1 LDIPNKIYN
10 KYTICY
16 VVSTYYPSPGATTP
30 YEISRHV
37 ASMGHDVYVIP
48 PRVKGQK
55 HLERVNDVLVY
66 RVNVPGRPVRFSNI
80 VLALKALVIVLRKP
94 PDIVHVTFS
103 PQQFLLPLLGKLLF
117 RLKKTKWIFHMIS
130 VSVDKN
136 PLRRFLQNNKSKF
149 ESRFFD
155 AVVTSNKYIKER
167 MLGKNWRRPVYLV
180 PIGVDSKR
188 FANPDPCDTEE
199 LRNKW
204 RIKPRERVLIYIGT
218 LSGRDLSKLIYA
230 FKRVT
235 EHHEGAR
242 LFLVGEGEEK
252 KELYRLVAKLNIS
265 DQVVF
270 TGYLAYQ
277 LVPAFLKL
285 AQIAISPIP
294 KNDIYDIQPPLKT
307 LEYLA
312 SGLPIVATDTV
323 ANRIFIKDGINGIL
337 VGDDEE
343 SIFNGMDRLL
353 SDEKLRSLLGLN
365 AKISAGSFDWDV
377 SVENSLEPAYRDIL
391 RR

>member
-1 LDIPNKIYN
+1 MIKTGKSLK
-10 KYTICY
+10 ICY
-16 VVSTYYPSPGATTP
+16 VVSTFYPTPGATTP
-30 YEISRHV
+30 YEISSHV
-37 ASMGHDVYVIP
+37 VSMGHDVFVIA
-48 PRVKGQK
+48 PRLKSQRY
-55 HLERVNDVLVY
+55 LEKVNNVLVY
-66 RVNVPGRPVRFSNI
+66 RVNVPGRPVRFSNMI
-80 VLALKALVIVLRKP
+80 LAVNALIILSRKP

-136 PLRRFLQNNKSKF
+136 PVRRFLQNKKSKF

-155 AVVTSNKYIKER
+155 AVITSNKYIKER
-167 MLGKNWRRPVYLV
+167 MLGRNWRRPVYLV
-180 PIGVDSKR
+180 PIGVNCMR
-188 FANPDPCDTEE
+188 FANPDPCDIEE

-204 RIKPRERVLIYIGT
+204 GIKSNQCILIYVGT
-218 LSGRDLSKLIYA
+218 LSGRNLSILIHA

-235 EHHEGAR
+235 EHHEGVR

-252 KELYRLVAKLNIS
+252 EKLHRLVARLDIS
-265 DQVVF
+265 EQVIF

-294 KNDIYDIQPPLKT
+294 KNDIYNIQPPLKT
-307 LEYLA
+307 LEYIA
-312 SGLPIVATDTV
+312 SGLPIIATDTV
-323 ANRIFIKDGINGIL
+323 ANRIFIKDGVNGIL
-337 VGDDEE
+337 VSDDEE
-343 SIFNGMDRLL
+343 SILDGIDRLL
-353 SDEKLRSLLGLN
+353 LDEKFRSLLGSN
-365 AKISAGSFDWDV
+365 AKMSSSIYDWDV
-377 SVENSLEPAYRDIL
+377 AVQNYLEPAYHDVL

>member
-1 LDIPNKIYN
+1 MIRTSETLK
-10 KYTICY
+10 ICY
-16 VVSTYYPSPGATTP
+16 VVSTFYPTPGATTP
-30 YEISRHV
+30 YEISSHV
-37 ASMGHDVYVIP
+37 ASRGHDVFVVA
-48 PRVKGQK
+48 PRLKGQRR
-55 HLERVNDVLVY
+55 LEEVNNVVVY

-80 VLALKALVIVLRKP
+80 VLALKALMIVLRKS

-117 RLKKTKWIFHMIS
+117 KLKKPKWIFHMIS

-136 PLRRFLQNNKSKF
+136 PMRRFLQNKKSKF

-167 MLGKNWRRPVYLV
+167 MLGRNWRRPVYLV
-180 PIGVDSKR
+180 PIGVNCTR
-188 FANPDPCDTEE
+188 FANPDPCDIEE

-204 RIKPRERVLIYIGT
+204 GIKSNQCILIYVGT
-218 LSGRDLSKLIYA
+218 LSGRNLSILINA

-235 EHHEGAR
+235 EHHEGVR

-252 KELYRLVAKLNIS
+252 EKLHRLAERLNIS
-265 DQVVF
+265 NQVVF

-307 LEYLA
+307 LEYIS
-312 SGLPIVATDTV
+312 SGLPTVATDTL

-337 VGDDEE
+337 VSDDEE

-353 SDEKLRSLLGLN
+353 SDEKLRSSLSSN

-377 SVENSLEPAYRDIL
+377 SVGNSLEPAYRDIL

>member
-1 LDIPNKIYN
+1 M
-10 KYTICY
+10 
-16 VVSTYYPSPGATTP
+16 
-30 YEISRHV
+30 
-37 ASMGHDVYVIP
+37 ASIGHDVFVIAP
-48 PRVKGQK
+48 KLKGQRR
-55 HLERVNDVLVY
+55 LEKVNNVLVY

-80 VLALKALVIVLRKP
+80 VLAIKALIVLSRKC

-117 RLKKTKWIFHMIS
+117 RLKRTRWIFHMIS

-136 PLRRFLQNNKSKF
+136 PVRRFLQNKKSKF

-155 AVVTSNKYIKER
+155 AVVTSNKNIKER
-167 MLGKNWRRPVYLV
+167 MLGKKWRRPVYLV
-180 PIGVDSKR
+180 PIGVNCMR
-188 FANPDPCDTEE
+188 FANPDPCDIEE

-204 RIKPRERVLIYIGT
+204 GIKSNQCILIYVGT
-218 LSGRDLSKLIYA
+218 LSGRNLSILIHA
-230 FKRVT
+230 FKKVT
-235 EHHEGAR
+235 EHHEGVR

-252 KELYRLVAKLNIS
+252 EKLHRLVARLDIS
-265 DQVVF
+265 DQVIF

-294 KNDIYDIQPPLKT
+294 KNDIYNIQPPLKT
-307 LEYLA
+307 LEYIA
-312 SGLPIVATDTV
+312 SGLPIIATDTV

-337 VGDDEE
+337 VNDDEAGLLE
-343 SIFNGMDRLL
+343 GIDRFL
-353 SDEKLRSLLGLN
+353 SDEKLRNLLSSN
-365 AKISAGSFDWDV
+365 AKISAGSFDWEV
-377 SVENSLEPAYRDIL
+377 SVRNGLEPAYRDIL